1 MIIIKYQWHSMVTK
15 QKNLGRTYEV
25 LSELELPLNLEDE
38 NFFTSREY
46 AIKWLEKMQAENE
59 SFGEGQCFILTE
71 MFFT

>member
-38 NFFTSREY
+38 NFFTSRED
-46 AIKWLEKMQAENE
+46 AINWLEKMKE
-59 SFGEGQCFILTE
+59 SDELFADGDCLILTE